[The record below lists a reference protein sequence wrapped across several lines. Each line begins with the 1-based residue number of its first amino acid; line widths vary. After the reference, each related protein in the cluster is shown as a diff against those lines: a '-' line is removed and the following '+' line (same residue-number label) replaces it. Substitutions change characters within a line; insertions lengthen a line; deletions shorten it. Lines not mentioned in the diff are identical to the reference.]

1 MPDLDDARG
10 IALATLHAL
19 TTVGMIV
26 GVPVLVARRI
36 VRRRALVIPAAGLV
50 AAGLT
55 VATQRTAWSLVRL
68 WLRIEGREPRAQRS
82 AQRSAQPSRQPSGR

>member
-10 IALATLHAL
+10 VALATLHAL
-19 TTVGMIV
+19 TTAGMIL
-26 GVPVLVARRI
+26 GVPVLVARRV

-55 VATQRTAWSLVRL
+55 IATQRTAWSLVRL
-68 WLRIEGREPRAQRS
+68 WLRIEERRPDG
-82 AQRSAQPSRQPSGR
+82 QPSGR

>member
-1 MPDLDDARG
+1 MADLDDARG
-10 IALATLHAL
+10 VALATIHAL
-19 TTVGMIV
+19 MTAGMIV

-68 WLRIEGREPRAQRS
+68 WLRIEERRPDG
-82 AQRSAQPSRQPSGR
+82 QPSSR

>member
-10 IALATLHAL
+10 VALATLHAL
-19 TTVGMIV
+19 TTAGMIL
-26 GVPVLVARRI
+26 GVPVLVARRV

-68 WLRIEGREPRAQRS
+68 WLRIEERRS
-82 AQRSAQPSRQPSGR
+82 PAQPSGR

>member
-10 IALATLHAL
+10 VALATIHAL
-19 TTVGMIV
+19 TLAAMIV
-26 GVPVLVARRI
+26 GVPVLVARRV
-36 VRRRALVIPAAGLV
+36 VRRRALVIPAAGLL

-68 WLRIEGREPRAQRS
+68 WLRIEE
-82 AQRSAQPSRQPSGR
+82 RQPSGR

>member
-10 IALATLHAL
+10 ITLATLHAL

-36 VRRRALVIPAAGLV
+36 VRRRALLIPAAGLV

-68 WLRIEGREPRAQRS
+68 WLRIEEREPRAR
-82 AQRSAQPSRQPSGR
+82 PSGQPSGR

>member
-10 IALATLHAL
+10 VALATVHAL

-55 VATQRTAWSLVRL
+55 VATQRTALSLVRL
-68 WLRIEGREPRAQRS
+68 WLLIEEREQR
-82 AQRSAQPSRQPSGR
+82 AQRSAQPSGR

>member
-10 IALATLHAL
+10 VALATLHAL
-19 TTVGMIV
+19 TTAGMIL
-26 GVPVLVARRI
+26 GVPVLVARRV

-55 VATQRTAWSLVRL
+55 IATQRTAWSLVRL
-68 WLRIEGREPRAQRS
+68 WLRIEERRS
-82 AQRSAQPSRQPSGR
+82 PAQPSGR

>member
-36 VRRRALVIPAAGLV
+36 VRRRALLIPAAGLV

-68 WLRIEGREPRAQRS
+68 WLRIEEREPRVR
-82 AQRSAQPSRQPSGR
+82 PSDQPSGR

>member
-10 IALATLHAL
+10 VSLATVHAL

-50 AAGLT
+50 AVGLT
-55 VATQRTAWSLVRL
+55 VATQRTAWNLVRL
-68 WLRIEGREPRAQRS
+68 WLRIEERQPRAQER
-82 AQRSAQPSRQPSGR
+82 AQPAGQPSGR

>member
-10 IALATLHAL
+10 VALATLHAL
-19 TTVGMIV
+19 TTAGMIL

-36 VRRRALVIPAAGLV
+36 VRRRALVVPAAGLV

-55 VATQRTAWSLVRL
+55 LATQRTAWSLVRL
-68 WLRIEGREPRAQRS
+68 WLRIEERRP
-82 AQRSAQPSRQPSGR
+82 PPQPSGR

>member
-10 IALATLHAL
+10 VALATIHAL
-19 TTVGMIV
+19 TLTGMIV
-26 GVPVLVARRI
+26 GVPVLVARRV

-68 WLRIEGREPRAQRS
+68 WLKIEE
-82 AQRSAQPSRQPSGR
+82 RQPSGR